1 MTKIETFRWRMWHV
15 YLLIFIT
22 ILLTGTF
29 VRHGYRIQAAY
40 SLDDRLY
47 DYTNKKVTVT
57 SFQNVKIGNFNVL
70 AVKFGNEK
78 SLERSQLAVGRTY
91 LAFQESRYK
100 LSKNK
105 KDSKNYDIIHYYQL
119 GKDTGKG
126 HTINVLGLAKKLG
139 YNNPGSMGNTMY
151 SDGMDEFVK
160 FSSYDNK
167 KVFYVNLRTQKATR
181 TKPSKVSRY
190 HGFAKPYRYLLSKD
204 NFSIGNKG
212 DSLTINSMPLI
223 WTNKSNFADYKDRDD
238 NEYSDQSLKKRF
250 SLIIVT
256 TDSLNLDDA
265 IKLQKELTPNNEDIY
280 WYFTSTDTTT
290 GHLEEVKSQK
300 DYNLLVKESHN

>member
-70 AVKFGNEK
+70 GVKFGNKK

-139 YNNPGSMGNTMY
+139 YNNPGSMDNTMY
-151 SDGMDEFVK
+151 SDGGDEFVK

-204 NFSIGNKG
+204 NLSIGYKY
-212 DSLTINSMPLI
+212 DPLTINSMPLI
-223 WTNKSNFADYKDRDD
+223 WTKERNFADYKDQDD
-238 NEYSDQSLKKRF
+238 NKYSDQALKKRF

-265 IKLQKELTPNNEDIY
+265 VKLQKELTPDKEDIY
-280 WYFTSTDTTT
+280 WYFTSTNTTT
-290 GHLEEVKSQK
+290 GRLEEVKSQK
-300 DYNLLVKESHN
+300 DYNLLVKESQN

>member
-1 MTKIETFRWRMWHV
+1 MTKIETFRWCMWHV

-29 VRHGYRIQAAY
+29 VRYGYRLQADY

-70 AVKFGNEK
+70 GVKFGNEK

-139 YNNPGSMGNTMY
+139 YNNPGSMDNTMY
-151 SDGMDEFVK
+151 SDGGDEFVK

-204 NFSIGNKG
+204 NLSIGYKY
-212 DSLTINSMPLI
+212 DPLTINSMPLI
-223 WTNKSNFADYKDRDD
+223 WTKERNFADYKDQDD
-238 NEYSDQSLKKRF
+238 NKYSDQSLKKRF

-265 IKLQKELTPNNEDIY
+265 VKLQKELTPDKEDIY
-280 WYFTSTDTTT
+280 WYFTSTNTTT
-290 GHLEEVKSQK
+290 GRLEEVKSQK
-300 DYNLLVKESHN
+300 DYNLLVKESQN

>member
-29 VRHGYRIQAAY
+29 VRYGYRIQTAY

-47 DYTNKKVTVT
+47 DYANKKVTVT

-70 AVKFGNEK
+70 GVKFGNEK

-139 YNNPGSMGNTMY
+139 YNNPGSMDNTMY
-151 SDGMDEFVK
+151 SDGGDEFVK

-204 NFSIGNKG
+204 NLSIGYKY
-212 DSLTINSMPLI
+212 DPLTINSMPLI
-223 WTNKSNFADYKDRDD
+223 WTKERNFADYKNQDD
-238 NEYSDQSLKKRF
+238 NKYSDQSLKKRF

-265 IKLQKELTPNNEDIY
+265 VKLQKELTPDKEDIY
-280 WYFTSTDTTT
+280 WYFTSTNTTT
-290 GHLEEVKSQK
+290 GRLEEVKSQK
-300 DYNLLVKESHN
+300 DYNLLVKESQN

>member
-29 VRHGYRIQAAY
+29 VRYGYRIQAAY

-70 AVKFGNEK
+70 GVKFVNEK

-126 HTINVLGLAKKLG
+126 HTINVLGLAKELG
-139 YNNPGSMGNTMY
+139 YNNPGSMDNTMY
-151 SDGMDEFVK
+151 SDGRDEFVK

-204 NFSIGNKG
+204 NFSIGYK
-212 DSLTINSMPLI
+212 DDPLTINSMPLI
-223 WTNKSNFADYKDRDD
+223 WTKERNFADYKDQDD
-238 NEYSDQSLKKRF
+238 NKYSDQSLKKD
-250 SLIIVT
+250 L
-256 TDSLNLDDA
+256 A
-265 IKLQKELTPNNEDIY
+265 
-280 WYFTSTDTTT
+280 
-290 GHLEEVKSQK
+290 
-300 DYNLLVKESHN
+300 

>member
-29 VRHGYRIQAAY
+29 VRYGYRIQAAY

-70 AVKFGNEK
+70 GVKFGNEK

-126 HTINVLGLAKKLG
+126 HTINVLDLAKKLG
-139 YNNPGSMGNTMY
+139 YDNPGSMDNTMY
-151 SDGMDEFVK
+151 SDGKDEFVK
-160 FSSYDNK
+160 FSSYDNER
-167 KVFYVNLRTQKATR
+167 VFYVNYAPIRQLKPNQKE
-181 TKPSKVSRY
+181 SV
-190 HGFAKPYRYLLSKD
+190 
-204 NFSIGNKG
+204 N
-212 DSLTINSMPLI
+212 
-223 WTNKSNFADYKDRDD
+223 
-238 NEYSDQSLKKRF
+238 
-250 SLIIVT
+250 T
-256 TDSLNLDDA
+256 TDLLNLTA
-265 IKLQKELTPNNEDIY
+265 ISFQRIIFL
-280 WYFTSTDTTT
+280 
-290 GHLEEVKSQK
+290 
-300 DYNLLVKESHN
+300 

>member
-29 VRHGYRIQAAY
+29 VRYGYRIQTAY

-47 DYTNKKVTVT
+47 DYANKKVTVT

-70 AVKFGNEK
+70 GVKFGNEK

-139 YNNPGSMGNTMY
+139 YNNPGSMDNTMY
-151 SDGMDEFVK
+151 SDGGDEFVK

-204 NFSIGNKG
+204 NLSIGYKY
-212 DSLTINSMPLI
+212 DPLTINSMPLI
-223 WTNKSNFADYKDRDD
+223 WTKERNFADYKDQDD
-238 NEYSDQSLKKRF
+238 NKYSDQSLKKRF

-265 IKLQKELTPNNEDIY
+265 VKLQKELTPDKEDIY
-280 WYFTSTDTTT
+280 WYFTSTNTTT
-290 GHLEEVKSQK
+290 GRLEEVKSQK
-300 DYNLLVKESHN
+300 DYNLLVKESQN

>member
-1 MTKIETFRWRMWHV
+1 MWHV

-70 AVKFGNEK
+70 GVKFGNEK

-139 YNNPGSMGNTMY
+139 YNNPGSMDNTMY
-151 SDGMDEFVK
+151 SDGGDEFVK

-204 NFSIGNKG
+204 NLSIGYKY

-223 WTNKSNFADYKDRDD
+223 WTKERNFADYKDQDD
-238 NEYSDQSLKKRF
+238 NKYSDQSLKKRF

-265 IKLQKELTPNNEDIY
+265 VKLQKELTPDKEDIY
-280 WYFTSTDTTT
+280 WYFTSTNTTT
-290 GHLEEVKSQK
+290 GRLEEVKSQK
-300 DYNLLVKESHN
+300 DYNLLVKESQN

>member
-70 AVKFGNEK
+70 GVKFGNEK
-78 SLERSQLAVGRTY
+78 SLERSQLAVGRT
-91 LAFQESRYK
+91 FQESRYK

-139 YNNPGSMGNTMY
+139 YNNPGSMDNTMY
-151 SDGMDEFVK
+151 SDGRDEFVK

-204 NFSIGNKG
+204 NFSIGYK
-212 DSLTINSMPLI
+212 DDPLTINSMPLI
-223 WTNKSNFADYKDRDD
+223 WTKERNFADYKDQDD
-238 NEYSDQSLKKRF
+238 NKYSDQSLKKRF

-265 IKLQKELTPNNEDIY
+265 VKLQKELTPDKEDIY
-280 WYFTSTDTTT
+280 WYFTSTNTTT
-290 GHLEEVKSQK
+290 GRLEEVKSQK
-300 DYNLLVKESHN
+300 DYNLLVKESQN

>member
-1 MTKIETFRWRMWHV
+1 MWHV

-70 AVKFGNEK
+70 GVKFGNEK

-105 KDSKNYDIIHYYQL
+105 KDSKNYDIIHFYQL
-119 GKDTGKG
+119 GKDTRKG
-126 HTINVLGLAKKLG
+126 HTINVLGLANKLG
-139 YNNPGSMGNTMY
+139 YNNPGSMDNTMY
-151 SDGMDEFVK
+151 SDGGDEFVK

-204 NFSIGNKG
+204 NLSIGYKY
-212 DSLTINSMPLI
+212 DPLTINSMPLI
-223 WTNKSNFADYKDRDD
+223 WTKERNFADYKDQDD
-238 NEYSDQSLKKRF
+238 NKYSDQSLKKRF

-265 IKLQKELTPNNEDIY
+265 VKLQKELTPDKEDIY

-290 GHLEEVKSQK
+290 GRLEEVKSQK
-300 DYNLLVKESHN
+300 DYNLLVKESQN

>member
-70 AVKFGNEK
+70 GVKFGNEK

-139 YNNPGSMGNTMY
+139 YNNLGSMDNTMY
-151 SDGMDEFVK
+151 SDGGDEFVK

>member
-1 MTKIETFRWRMWHV
+1 MWHV

-29 VRHGYRIQAAY
+29 VRHSYRIQAAY

-70 AVKFGNEK
+70 GVKFGNEK

-139 YNNPGSMGNTMY
+139 YNNPGSMDNTMY
-151 SDGMDEFVK
+151 SDGGDEFVK

-204 NFSIGNKG
+204 NLSIGYKY
-212 DSLTINSMPLI
+212 DPLTINSMPLI
-223 WTNKSNFADYKDRDD
+223 WTKERNFADYKDQDD
-238 NEYSDQSLKKRF
+238 NKYSDQSLKKRF

-265 IKLQKELTPNNEDIY
+265 VKLQKELTPDKEDIY
-280 WYFTSTDTTT
+280 WYFTSTNTTT
-290 GHLEEVKSQK
+290 GRLEEVKSQK
-300 DYNLLVKESHN
+300 DYNLLVKESQN

>member
-70 AVKFGNEK
+70 GVKFGNEK
-78 SLERSQLAVGRTY
+78 ALERSQLVVGRTY

-139 YNNPGSMGNTMY
+139 YNNLGSMDNTMY
-151 SDGMDEFVK
+151 SDGGDEFVK

>member
-29 VRHGYRIQAAY
+29 VRYGYRLQADY

-70 AVKFGNEK
+70 GVKFGNKK

-139 YNNPGSMGNTMY
+139 YNNPGSMDNTMY
-151 SDGMDEFVK
+151 SDGGDEFVK

-204 NFSIGNKG
+204 NLSIGYKY
-212 DSLTINSMPLI
+212 DPLTINSMPLI
-223 WTNKSNFADYKDRDD
+223 WTKERNFADYKDQDD
-238 NEYSDQSLKKRF
+238 NKYSDQSLKKRF

-265 IKLQKELTPNNEDIY
+265 VKLQKELTPDKEDIY
-280 WYFTSTDTTT
+280 WYFTSTNTTT
-290 GHLEEVKSQK
+290 GRLEEVKSQK
-300 DYNLLVKESHN
+300 DYNLLVKESQN

>member
-1 MTKIETFRWRMWHV
+1 MVIDFKP
-15 YLLIFIT
+15 LIPQT
-22 ILLTGTF
+22 IDFTTL
-29 VRHGYRIQAAY
+29 
-40 SLDDRLY
+40 RLY
-47 DYTNKKVTVT
+47 DFTNKKVTVT

-70 AVKFGNEK
+70 GVKFGNEK
-78 SLERSQLAVGRTY
+78 ALERSQLAVGRTY

-105 KDSKNYDIIHYYQL
+105 QDSKNYDIIHYYQL
-119 GKDTGKG
+119 GKDSGKG

-139 YNNPGSMGNTMY
+139 YNNPGSMDNTMY
-151 SDGMDEFVK
+151 SDGGDEFVK

-204 NFSIGNKG
+204 NLSIGYKY
-212 DSLTINSMPLI
+212 DPLTINSMPLI
-223 WTNKSNFADYKDRDD
+223 WTKERNFADYKDQDD
-238 NEYSDQSLKKRF
+238 NKYSDQSLKKRF

-265 IKLQKELTPNNEDIY
+265 VKLQKELTPDKEDIY
-280 WYFTSTDTTT
+280 WYFTSTNTTT
-290 GHLEEVKSQK
+290 GRLEEVKSQK
-300 DYNLLVKESHN
+300 DYNLLVKESQN

>member
-1 MTKIETFRWRMWHV
+1 MWHV

-70 AVKFGNEK
+70 GVKFGNEK

-100 LSKNK
+100 LSKNT

-139 YNNPGSMGNTMY
+139 YNNPGSMDNTMY
-151 SDGMDEFVK
+151 SDGGDEFVK

-204 NFSIGNKG
+204 NLSIGYKY
-212 DSLTINSMPLI
+212 DPLTINSMPLI
-223 WTNKSNFADYKDRDD
+223 WTKERNFADYKDQDD
-238 NEYSDQSLKKRF
+238 NKYSDQSLKKRF

-265 IKLQKELTPNNEDIY
+265 VKLQKELTPDKEDIY
-280 WYFTSTDTTT
+280 WYFTSTNTTT
-290 GHLEEVKSQK
+290 GRLEEVKSQK
-300 DYNLLVKESHN
+300 DYNLLVKESQN

>member
-1 MTKIETFRWRMWHV
+1 MWHV

-70 AVKFGNEK
+70 GVKFGNEK

-105 KDSKNYDIIHYYQL
+105 KDSKNYDIIHFYQL
-119 GKDTGKG
+119 GKDTRKG

-139 YNNPGSMGNTMY
+139 YNNPGSMDNTMY
-151 SDGMDEFVK
+151 SDGGDEFVK

-204 NFSIGNKG
+204 NLSIGYKY
-212 DSLTINSMPLI
+212 DPLTINSMPLI
-223 WTNKSNFADYKDRDD
+223 WTKERNFADYKDQDD
-238 NEYSDQSLKKRF
+238 NKYSDQSLKKRF

-265 IKLQKELTPNNEDIY
+265 VKLQKELTPDKEDIY
-280 WYFTSTDTTT
+280 WYFTSTNTTT
-290 GHLEEVKSQK
+290 GRLEEVKSQK
-300 DYNLLVKESHN
+300 DYNLLVKESQN

>member
-29 VRHGYRIQAAY
+29 VRYGYRIQTAY

-47 DYTNKKVTVT
+47 DFTNKKVTVT

-70 AVKFGNEK
+70 GVKFGNEK

-139 YNNPGSMGNTMY
+139 YNNPGSMDNTMY
-151 SDGMDEFVK
+151 SDGGDEFVK

-204 NFSIGNKG
+204 NLSIGYKY
-212 DSLTINSMPLI
+212 DPLTINSMPLI
-223 WTNKSNFADYKDRDD
+223 WTKERNFADYKDQDD
-238 NEYSDQSLKKRF
+238 NKYSDQSLKKRF

-265 IKLQKELTPNNEDIY
+265 VKLQKELTPDKEDIY
-280 WYFTSTDTTT
+280 WYFTSTNTTT
-290 GHLEEVKSQK
+290 GRLEEVKSQK
-300 DYNLLVKESHN
+300 DYNLLVKESQN

>member
-29 VRHGYRIQAAY
+29 VRYGYRIQAAY

-70 AVKFGNEK
+70 GVKFGNEK

-139 YNNPGSMGNTMY
+139 YNNPGSMDNTMY
-151 SDGMDEFVK
+151 SDGGDEFVK

-167 KVFYVNLRTQKATR
+167 
-181 TKPSKVSRY
+181 
-190 HGFAKPYRYLLSKD
+190 
-204 NFSIGNKG
+204 
-212 DSLTINSMPLI
+212 
-223 WTNKSNFADYKDRDD
+223 
-238 NEYSDQSLKKRF
+238 YSDQSLKKRF

-265 IKLQKELTPNNEDIY
+265 VKLQKELTPDKEDIY
-280 WYFTSTDTTT
+280 WYFTGTNTTT
-290 GHLEEVKSQK
+290 GRLEQVKSQK
-300 DYNLLVKESHN
+300 DYNLLVKESQN